1 VETVILRDRAEKTQ
15 VNYPETAET
24 VAMREQLTVLNNGL
38 AELQL
43 HRYGRKIDIPIGRR
57 IFNGSFDRGGRFYCH
72 GPSYQNM
79 SSDERRELTLMI
91 DGKEHPVVEID
102 YSTLHIAMAYSGSGK
117 RKPRGDQYSIK
128 GFDRCLVKLAVNILF
143 NALTGDQARGAIAG
157 ELTRD
162 PQLAAKSGIDSTDTK
177 ACRALAKRVVAAIC
191 RKHYRIKSY
200 FGSDCGARFQRHDSD
215 MAIEV
220 MTRMM
225 QTTKRCPLPVHDSF
239 LVADIDADLL
249 EETMTE
255 VAGGHDLHLNV
266 KRTEGAPPGPLSN
279 LGSQSSDSQLSP
291 SIPLTHR
298 HPRQPFLPYAP
309 PSLVYL
315 VPSLIPIIGGNNL

>member
-1 VETVILRDRAEKTQ
+1 MWQCKTPVGSLAQATHSAPRLYGPWRA
-15 VNYPETAET
+15 YPPPRSATACS
-24 VAMREQLTVLNNGL
+24 LNKP
-38 AELQL
+38 ELQL

-102 YSTLHIAMAYSGSGK
+102 YSTLHIAVAYSGSGK
-117 RKPRGDQYSIK
+117 RKPRGDQHSIK

-266 KRTEGAPPGPLSN
+266 KRTEGAPPGP
-279 LGSQSSDSQLSP
+279 SP
-291 SIPLTHR
+291 IWD
-298 HPRQPFLPYAP
+298 
-309 PSLVYL
+309 PSLQIVNYHHRFL
-315 VPSLIPIIGGNNL
+315 

>member
-1 VETVILRDRAEKTQ
+1 MQSQQARTTAPSLRQEDRHPHRASDLQRVIRPRGPILLPRPVLSEHVLRRAPRTH
-15 VNYPETAET
+15 V
-24 VAMREQLTVLNNGL
+24 
-38 AELQL
+38 
-43 HRYGRKIDIPIGRR
+43 
-57 IFNGSFDRGGRFYCH
+57 
-72 GPSYQNM
+72 
-79 SSDERRELTLMI
+79 MI

-102 YSTLHIAMAYSGSGK
+102 YSTLHIAVAYSGSGK
-117 RKPRGDQYSIK
+117 RKPRGDQHSIK

-239 LVADIDADLL
+239 LAADIDADLL

-266 KRTEGAPPGPLSN
+266 KRTEGAPPGP
-279 LGSQSSDSQLSP
+279 SP
-291 SIPLTHR
+291 IWD
-298 HPRQPFLPYAP
+298 
-309 PSLVYL
+309 PSLQIVNY
-315 VPSLIPIIGGNNL
+315 GF